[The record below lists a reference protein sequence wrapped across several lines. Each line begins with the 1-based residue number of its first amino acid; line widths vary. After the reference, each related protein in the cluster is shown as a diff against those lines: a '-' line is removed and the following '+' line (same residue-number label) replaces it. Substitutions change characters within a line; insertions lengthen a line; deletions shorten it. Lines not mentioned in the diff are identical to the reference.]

1 MEINKNMKIRQQSAD
16 LSLKITGE
24 ENEMSKL
31 ALKLNKKNIL
41 KY

>member
-1 MEINKNMKIRQQSAD
+1 MKIRQQSAD
-16 LSLKITGE
+16 LIVKLANSLKIKGE

-31 ALKLNKKNIL
+31 ALKLNEKNIL